1 MSDPAADVSRRSC
14 LYSMTAFA
22 ALTIPGAMGT
32 ARAAEVPVDDGTSR
46 AKKMAQFTMRAAGL
60 KGPEGPVVMADGSV
74 LVCEM
79 YEGRVTRVKPDGTL
93 APYPAMGGSA
103 NGAAIGPDGA
113 CYVANNG
120 GMGGGAGAPEPRAA
134 APLSFKG
141 PSIQRLDLA
150 TGESKALYWE
160 ADGQPLPNPNDL
172 VFDASGGFYFTAFG
186 RLTPEALGYGAVYW
200 ARPDGSEI
208 RKVVSHLMTPNGIA
222 ISPDQRTLYVAL
234 TEKRQVMAYE
244 IAAPG
249 RLAAGKNPMQPGR
262 VLASI
267 GGDLAFDSM
276 KIEANGNLLVG
287 TLTAGCISVISPT
300 GALLEQLYLPDT
312 GVTNMAFGGREL
324 RTLYV
329 TLTQTGRLVSLQ
341 WPRPGAKLQFQELE
355 KR

>member
-1 MSDPAADVSRRSC
+1 MSNSTAAISRRSC
-14 LYSMTAFA
+14 LQSMTGLA
-22 ALTIPGAMGT
+22 AIAAPGAT
-32 ARAAEVPVDDGTSR
+32 LIARAAEVSAGGGNPDT
-46 AKKMAQFTMRAAGL
+46 KQMAQFTVRASGL

-93 APYPAMGGSA
+93 APFPAMGGAA
-103 NGAAIGPDGA
+103 NGAATGPDGA

-120 GMGGGAGAPEPRAA
+120 GMGGDAGAPETRAR
-134 APLSFKG
+134 PPVSFKG

-150 TGESKALYWE
+150 TGEFKTLYTEVDGKA
-160 ADGQPLPNPNDL
+160 LPNPNDL

-186 RLTPEALGYGAVYW
+186 RTTADSMDFGGVYW

-208 RKVVSHLMTPNGIA
+208 RKLVSRLMTPNGIA

-249 RLAAGKNPMQPGR
+249 RLAASTNPMQQGR

-267 GGDLAFDSM
+267 GGNLGFDSM
-276 KIEANGNLLVG
+276 KVEANGNLLVA
-287 TLTAGCISVISPT
+287 TLTAGCISVFSPA
-300 GALLEQLYLPDT
+300 GSLLEQVYLPDT
-312 GVTNMAFGGREL
+312 GVTNLAFGGPDL

-329 TLTQTGRLVSLQ
+329 TLTQSGRLVSMR
-341 WPRPGAKLQFQELE
+341 WPRPGAKLQYQAV
-355 KR
+355 

>member
-1 MSDPAADVSRRSC
+1 MSNPTAISRRSY
-14 LYSMTAFA
+14 LQSMSGLA
-22 ALTIPGAMGT
+22 AIAATSATLT
-32 ARAAEVPVDDGTSR
+32 ARAAEVPAGGGQTD
-46 AKKMAQFTMRAAGL
+46 AKKMAQFTVRASGL
-60 KGPEGPVVMADGSV
+60 KGPEGPVAMADGSV

-93 APYPAMGGSA
+93 APFPTMGGAA

-120 GMGGGAGAPEPRAA
+120 GMGGTPGVAETRATPPA
-134 APLSFKG
+134 AFKG

-150 TGESKALYWE
+150 TGAFKTLYTEVDGKA
-160 ADGQPLPNPNDL
+160 LPNPNDL

-186 RLTPEALGYGAVYW
+186 RMSDDSMVFGGVYW

-208 RKVVSHLMTPNGIA
+208 RRLVSRLMTPNGIA

-244 IAAPG
+244 ITAPG
-249 RLAAGKNPMQPGR
+249 RLAVGANSMPQGR

-267 GGDLAFDSM
+267 GGNLAFDSM
-276 KIEANGNLLVG
+276 KVEANGNLLVG
-287 TLTAGCISVISPT
+287 TLTAGCISVFSPA
-300 GALLEQLYLPDT
+300 GALIEQVYLPDS
-312 GVTNMAFGGREL
+312 GVTNLAFGGRDL

-329 TLTQTGRLVSLQ
+329 TLTQTGRLVSVP
-341 WPRPGAKLQFQELE
+341 WPRPGAKLHYQTV
-355 KR
+355 